1 MSRNIVFEGW
11 LTKSPP
17 NRRIWRTRWR
27 RRWFALRQ
35 SGELPGQYFLDYYAD
50 RNCRRLK
57 GTIDLDLCEQVD
69 AGLHMERHGQ
79 APFNP
84 SIRGSVFTIQT
95 QRRTYHLEADC
106 EAEMEK
112 WVDAICRVCGL
123 RATLDVPAGA
133 SRHNNVIDPSSVH
146 TTNMSDNSECPDG
159 TGPYIPIS
167 ECITGV
173 RAQDEQRH
181 FTFEERN
188 IIVNTRGDGHQYTS
202 HPQIRVNAE
211 LSENDSNLSEDDDGS
226 LHASHQN
233 LPDWS
238 VTKTFTKL
246 SLAPKKNGPEE
257 GPPVPPRP
265 PKTFAGRSR
274 DTLTKDPF
282 QGPKIQEPTEVVQE
296 PPQHSHQRLRVP
308 RRMSQGAPSSPRSL
322 LNARCPE
329 EEEDFS
335 PSQSALQYCNL
346 PSLPPAVDRAL
357 KPRHSSVSIGQYNA
371 FMAQEDGLL
380 NEVHCYETIKPY
392 RPSIRRSNFLV
403 GLKKLFVSFWSLFSF
418 RPRAPR
424 LPDPLPK
431 PPSTIESIVL
441 PDDPPPSGTTTLGDT
456 RRYFKRSVR
465 LGRLSSKVDALEI
478 PPANF
483 LEIKVPSR
491 SVGIITIPTNLLSN
505 IVVVPRETGTLRIGN
520 VDDIKQDA
528 LQYLDLD
535 LHPAKPA
542 QTTEKTEPRK
552 RAEIAHGRSMTTVD
566 TDAYKTV
573 DFLKTEAFNI
583 TRQDAE
589 ASRSFQY

>member
-69 AGLHMERHGQ
+69 AGLHMERNGQ
-79 APFNP
+79 APLNP
-84 SIRGSVFTIQT
+84 NLRGSVFTIQT

-123 RATLDVPAGA
+123 RATEDVPP
-133 SRHNNVIDPSSVH
+133 STVTRHNALDTYQNNLTANTAVNEH
-146 TTNMSDNSECPDG
+146 YECPDG

-173 RAQDEQRH
+173 RAPDEQRL
-181 FTFEERN
+181 FTFEPKTIAMGNRN
-188 IIVNTRGDGHQYTS
+188 VGQQYTS
-202 HPQIRVNAE
+202 QPHIRINSE
-211 LSENDSNLSEDDDGS
+211 LSENDSNLSDEDDGS
-226 LHASHQN
+226 FHASHQN
-233 LPDWS
+233 LHWA

-246 SLAPKKNGPEE
+246 SVAPNRNDSED

-265 PKTFAGRSR
+265 PKTFAGRNR
-274 DTLTKDPF
+274 EVPQKDPF
-282 QGPKIQEPTEVVQE
+282 QGPKIQEPVEVHDN
-296 PPQHSHQRLRVP
+296 PQHTQQRLRVP
-308 RRMSQGAPSSPRSL
+308 RRMSQGAPSSPRQPL
-322 LNARCPE
+322 IPVVRCPE
-329 EEEDFS
+329 EEEEFS
-335 PSQSALQYCNL
+335 PGHASMQYCNL
-346 PSLPPAVDRAL
+346 PSLPPAVDRNL
-357 KPRHSSVSIGQYNA
+357 KPRHSSHSIGHINA
-371 FMAQEDGLL
+371 
-380 NEVHCYETIKPY
+380 
-392 RPSIRRSNFLV
+392 
-403 GLKKLFVSFWSLFSF
+403 
-418 RPRAPR
+418 
-424 LPDPLPK
+424 
-431 PPSTIESIVL
+431 
-441 PDDPPPSGTTTLGDT
+441 
-456 RRYFKRSVR
+456 
-465 LGRLSSKVDALEI
+465 
-478 PPANF
+478 
-483 LEIKVPSR
+483 
-491 SVGIITIPTNLLSN
+491 IPTQGGFKL
-505 IVVVPRETGTLRIGN
+505 GHA
-520 VDDIKQDA
+520 DDKPDV

-535 LHPAKPA
+535 LHTTKPPQAKGP
-542 QTTEKTEPRK
+542 EPNK
-552 RAEIAHGRSMTTVD
+552 AHKKVEITHGKSMSAVD

>member
-133 SRHNNVIDPSSVH
+133 SRHSNVIDPSSGH
-146 TTNMSDNSECPDG
+146 ATINMSDNSECPDG

-188 IIVNTRGDGHQYTS
+188 IINTRGHQYTS
-202 HPQIRVNAE
+202 HPQIRVNSE

-246 SLAPKKNGPEE
+246 SISPKKNGPEE

-282 QGPKIQEPTEVVQE
+282 QGPKIQEPTEVVLE
-296 PPQHSHQRLRVP
+296 PLQHSHQRLRVP

-329 EEEDFS
+329 EEEDFA
-335 PSQSALQYCNL
+335 PAQSSLQYCNL
-346 PSLPPAVDRAL
+346 PTLPPAVDRAL
-357 KPRHSSVSIGQYNA
+357 KPRHSTHSIGHSNA
-371 FMAQEDGLL
+371 FVAQ
-380 NEVHCYETIKPY
+380 
-392 RPSIRRSNFLV
+392 
-403 GLKKLFVSFWSLFSF
+403 
-418 RPRAPR
+418 
-424 LPDPLPK
+424 
-431 PPSTIESIVL
+431 
-441 PDDPPPSGTTTLGDT
+441 
-456 RRYFKRSVR
+456 
-465 LGRLSSKVDALEI
+465 
-478 PPANF
+478 
-483 LEIKVPSR
+483 
-491 SVGIITIPTNLLSN
+491 
-505 IVVVPRETGTLRIGN
+505 GTLRIGN

-542 QTTEKTEPRK
+542 QTKEKTDLRK
-552 RAEIAHGRSMTTVD
+552 KTEIAHGQLSMSSVD
-566 TDAYKTV
+566 REAYKTV

>member
-69 AGLHMERHGQ
+69 AGLHMERNGQ
-79 APFNP
+79 APLNP
-84 SIRGSVFTIQT
+84 NLRGSVFTIQT

-123 RATLDVPAGA
+123 RATEDVPPATVT
-133 SRHNNVIDPSSVH
+133 RHNALDTYQNNISTI
-146 TTNMSDNSECPDG
+146 TTMSDHYESADG

-173 RAQDEQRH
+173 RAADEQRL
-181 FTFEERN
+181 FTFEPKTIAMGNRN
-188 IIVNTRGDGHQYTS
+188 VGQQYTS
-202 HPQIRVNAE
+202 QPHIRINSE
-211 LSENDSNLSEDDDGS
+211 LSENDSNMSDEDDGS
-226 LHASHQN
+226 FHASHTN
-233 LPDWS
+233 LHWA

-246 SLAPKKNGPEE
+246 SVAPNKDNSED

-274 DTLTKDPF
+274 ELLLQKDPF
-282 QGPKIQEPTEVVQE
+282 QGPKIQEPLEVLDN
-296 PPQHSHQRLRVP
+296 PPHQAQQVIQTQPTLQSQQALQAQQLLQAQALQAQQAQQAQQRLRVP
-308 RRMSQGAPSSPRSL
+308 RRMSQGAPSSPRQPL
-322 LNARCPE
+322 IPVRCPE
-329 EEEDFS
+329 EEEEAAAGHGS
-335 PSQSALQYCNL
+335 MQYCNL
-346 PSLPPAVDRAL
+346 PSMPPAVDRNL
-357 KPRHSSVSIGQYNA
+357 KPRPASHSVGHINNLPIQGGFKIGQG
-371 FMAQEDGLL
+371 DD
-380 NEVHCYETIKPY
+380 KP
-392 RPSIRRSNFLV
+392 
-403 GLKKLFVSFWSLFSF
+403 
-418 RPRAPR
+418 
-424 LPDPLPK
+424 
-431 PPSTIESIVL
+431 
-441 PDDPPPSGTTTLGDT
+441 
-456 RRYFKRSVR
+456 
-465 LGRLSSKVDALEI
+465 
-478 PPANF
+478 
-483 LEIKVPSR
+483 
-491 SVGIITIPTNLLSN
+491 
-505 IVVVPRETGTLRIGN
+505 
-520 VDDIKQDA
+520 DA

-535 LHPAKPA
+535 LHTTKPPTN
-542 QTTEKTEPRK
+542 QGPEPNKTNK
-552 RAEIAHGRSMTTVD
+552 KVEITHGKSMSAVD

>member
-17 NRRIWRTRWR
+17 NRRIWRTVSSTLAWHFAFVDRRWR

-146 TTNMSDNSECPDG
+146 STNMSDNSECPDG

-211 LSENDSNLSEDDDGS
+211 LSENDSNMSEDDDGS

-233 LPDWS
+233 LHWS

-246 SLAPKKNGPEE
+246 SIAPKRNGSEE

-274 DTLTKDPF
+274 ETLTKDHF
-282 QGPKIQEPTEVVQE
+282 QGPKIQEPTEVAPE
-296 PPQHSHQRLRVP
+296 PPTHQRLRVP

-335 PSQSALQYCNL
+335 PVQASMQYCNL

-357 KPRHSSVSIGQYNA
+357 KPRHSSHSIGQYNS
-371 FMAQEDGLL
+371 
-380 NEVHCYETIKPY
+380 Y
-392 RPSIRRSNFLV
+392 V
-403 GLKKLFVSFWSLFSF
+403 GQ
-418 RPRAPR
+418 
-424 LPDPLPK
+424 
-431 PPSTIESIVL
+431 
-441 PDDPPPSGTTTLGDT
+441 
-456 RRYFKRSVR
+456 
-465 LGRLSSKVDALEI
+465 
-478 PPANF
+478 
-483 LEIKVPSR
+483 
-491 SVGIITIPTNLLSN
+491 
-505 IVVVPRETGTLRIGN
+505 GTLRIGN

-535 LHPAKPA
+535 LHPSKP
-542 QTTEKTEPRK
+542 TPTKERPEPRN
-552 RAEIAHGRSMTTVD
+552 RSEISHGKSLSSVD

>member
-1 MSRNIVFEGW
+1 M
-11 LTKSPP
+11 
-17 NRRIWRTRWR
+17 
-27 RRWFALRQ
+27 
-35 SGELPGQYFLDYYAD
+35 
-50 RNCRRLK
+50 
-57 GTIDLDLCEQVD
+57 
-69 AGLHMERHGQ
+69 
-79 APFNP
+79 
-84 SIRGSVFTIQT
+84 
-95 QRRTYHLEADC
+95 
-106 EAEMEK
+106 
-112 WVDAICRVCGL
+112 
-123 RATLDVPAGA
+123 
-133 SRHNNVIDPSSVH
+133 DPSSVH

-246 SLAPKKNGPEE
+246 SIASKKNGPEE

-371 FMAQEDGLL
+371 FMAQ
-380 NEVHCYETIKPY
+380 
-392 RPSIRRSNFLV
+392 
-403 GLKKLFVSFWSLFSF
+403 
-418 RPRAPR
+418 
-424 LPDPLPK
+424 
-431 PPSTIESIVL
+431 
-441 PDDPPPSGTTTLGDT
+441 
-456 RRYFKRSVR
+456 
-465 LGRLSSKVDALEI
+465 
-478 PPANF
+478 
-483 LEIKVPSR
+483 
-491 SVGIITIPTNLLSN
+491 
-505 IVVVPRETGTLRIGN
+505 GTLRIGN

>member
-17 NRRIWRTRWR
+17 NRRIWRTVSSTLAWHFAFVDRRWR

-133 SRHNNVIDPSSVH
+133 SRHSNVIDPSSGH
-146 TTNMSDNSECPDG
+146 ATINMSDNSECPDG

-188 IIVNTRGDGHQYTS
+188 IINTRGHQYTS
-202 HPQIRVNAE
+202 HPQIRVNSE

-246 SLAPKKNGPEE
+246 SISPKKNGPEE

-282 QGPKIQEPTEVVQE
+282 QGPKIQEPTEVVLE
-296 PPQHSHQRLRVP
+296 PLQHSHQRLRVP

-329 EEEDFS
+329 EEEDFA
-335 PSQSALQYCNL
+335 PAQSSLQYCNL
-346 PSLPPAVDRAL
+346 PTLPPAVDRAL
-357 KPRHSSVSIGQYNA
+357 KPRHSTHSIGHSNA
-371 FMAQEDGLL
+371 FVAQ
-380 NEVHCYETIKPY
+380 
-392 RPSIRRSNFLV
+392 
-403 GLKKLFVSFWSLFSF
+403 
-418 RPRAPR
+418 
-424 LPDPLPK
+424 
-431 PPSTIESIVL
+431 
-441 PDDPPPSGTTTLGDT
+441 
-456 RRYFKRSVR
+456 
-465 LGRLSSKVDALEI
+465 
-478 PPANF
+478 
-483 LEIKVPSR
+483 
-491 SVGIITIPTNLLSN
+491 
-505 IVVVPRETGTLRIGN
+505 GTLRIGN

-542 QTTEKTEPRK
+542 QTKEKTDLRK
-552 RAEIAHGRSMTTVD
+552 KTEIAHGQLSMSSVD
-566 TDAYKTV
+566 REAYKTV

>member
-17 NRRIWRTRWR
+17 NRRIWRTVSSTLAWHFAFVDRRWR

-146 TTNMSDNSECPDG
+146 STNMSDNSECPDG

-211 LSENDSNLSEDDDGS
+211 LSENDSNMSEDDDGS

-246 SLAPKKNGPEE
+246 SIAPKRNGSEE

-274 DTLTKDPF
+274 ETLTKDHF
-282 QGPKIQEPTEVVQE
+282 QGPKIQEPTEVAPE
-296 PPQHSHQRLRVP
+296 PPTHQRLRVP

-335 PSQSALQYCNL
+335 PVQASMQYCNL

-357 KPRHSSVSIGQYNA
+357 KPRHSSHSIGQYNSYVGQVCSRHYIA
-371 FMAQEDGLL
+371 YYVYILL
-380 NEVHCYETIKPY
+380 LTTLF
-392 RPSIRRSNFLV
+392 RSE
-403 GLKKLFVSFWSLFSF
+403 S
-418 RPRAPR
+418 PRTPNY
-424 LPDPLPK
+424 PLPHRRAV
-431 PPSTIESIVL
+431 PEELLPSDLPSFQAGDIQPILCLGGTIGI
-441 PDDPPPSGTTTLGDT
+441 PSNKING
-456 RRYFKRSVR
+456 
-465 LGRLSSKVDALEI
+465 LEI
-478 PPANF
+478 PSDE
-483 LEIKVPSR
+483 LREIKIPSHR
-491 SVGIITIPTNLLSN
+491 VGIISIPHNLLSN

-535 LHPAKPA
+535 LHPSKP
-542 QTTEKTEPRK
+542 TPTKERPEPRN
-552 RAEIAHGRSMTTVD
+552 RSEISHGKSLSSVD